1 MVSIGCKGYL
11 KGLLLGAMFLLS
23 IVSKAQIPQLLP
35 KDSNQQTDAQLDSA
49 KEKAREESIYSDTS
63 MTALLTRLE
72 DRVLQLNKDLSLL
85 RQGFDTSN
93 IIEELP
99 EIEQGLE
106 QVEATL
112 GRIQA
117 RANLRNLNSFKVI
130 IQQVQIRIKKLQ
142 DILNG
147 YSGTLVKIGENQ
159 SKYAADS
166 LHQKMPGDSLLR
178 LSYLEKLNPML
189 QKKVTVDSML
199 AQSLKSIGLLQTRV
213 SSSYFKSAE
222 LIDQVNNNIKN
233 YQSHFLQKD
242 APYLWQ
248 AGLKNQ
254 ERSFFENIK
263 LGFRRNIG
271 ISVYFIKRNLGALFL
286 TFFLGAL
293 FFALNRISVHRLKK
307 SETPNWDLPLH
318 FLKNKIWLPTLLVI
332 FTFLPFIMQ
341 NPPAGLVQFLW
352 LFMLITA
359 TLIRWKDWPV
369 NFRRMWLGIFGF
381 FIIFSIDSFLPSSSY
396 AERWVLALLNIAAI
410 TLGWYMFREVL
421 KDKSRYH
428 QLMDESIIIFMI
440 FNLLAFV
447 MNLSGRLSLARVGA
461 NTGLMSITM
470 LLSLQIVREIL
481 LEFVYLQ
488 VEAYKHSRLTG
499 LLEFNK
505 LKERFRTTLSIVTI
519 VLWLMALLWS
529 LNLNDIIQEWVGNFL
544 TKERGLGQFTFS
556 LSSILIFVGI
566 IWLSMLLGR
575 LVSFIFHGE
584 DSTVVGSRKGKR
596 GSLILFV
603 KLGIYTV
610 GLLIAFA
617 AAGIAMDKLAI
628 VVGALGVGIGFGL
641 QNIVN
646 NLVSGIILA
655 VEKPME
661 IGDVIE
667 LGTRVGTV
675 KEIGFRSSKISTF
688 EGSVI
693 IVPNGDFISQ
703 QLINWT
709 HSNNNYRRVDITVG
723 VKYGS
728 NLEKVKNIIN
738 DIIQVNPDVAKYPA
752 PAILI
757 NEFADNSVNI
767 RVLFWTADYDKWVLL
782 KSQIFQQ
789 VYEAFAENNIEIP
802 FPQTDLH
809 LKSIDPVILEA
820 LRGNATAP
828 PKEN

>member
-1 MVSIGCKGYL
+1 
-11 KGLLLGAMFLLS
+11 
-23 IVSKAQIPQLLP
+23 
-35 KDSNQQTDAQLDSA
+35 
-49 KEKAREESIYSDTS
+49 
-63 MTALLTRLE
+63 
-72 DRVLQLNKDLSLL
+72 
-85 RQGFDTSN
+85 
-93 IIEELP
+93 
-99 EIEQGLE
+99 
-106 QVEATL
+106 
-112 GRIQA
+112 
-117 RANLRNLNSFKVI
+117 
-130 IQQVQIRIKKLQ
+130 
-142 DILNG
+142 
-147 YSGTLVKIGENQ
+147 
-159 SKYAADS
+159 
-166 LHQKMPGDSLLR
+166 
-178 LSYLEKLNPML
+178 ML
-189 QKKVTVDSML
+189 
-199 AQSLKSIGLLQTRV
+199 
-213 SSSYFKSAE
+213 
-222 LIDQVNNNIKN
+222 
-233 YQSHFLQKD
+233 
-242 APYLWQ
+242 
-248 AGLKNQ
+248 
-254 ERSFFENIK
+254 
-263 LGFRRNIG
+263 
-271 ISVYFIKRNLGALFL
+271 L
-286 TFFLGAL
+286 TFFLGVL
-293 FFALNRISVHRLKK
+293 FFVLNRISVHRLKK
-307 SETPNWDLPLH
+307 SETPNWDMPLH

-352 LFMLITA
+352 FFMLITA
-359 TLIRWKDWPV
+359 TLIRWKDWPM
-369 NFRRMWLGIFGF
+369 NFKHMWLGIGAF
-381 FIIFSIDSFLPSSSY
+381 FIIFSIDSFLPTTNY
-396 AERWVLALLNIAAI
+396 AERWVLVLLNIAAI
-410 TLGWYMFREVL
+410 TLGWYMYHEVL

-440 FNLLAFV
+440 FNLLALI
-447 MNLSGRLSLARVGA
+447 MNFSGRLNLARVLS

-470 LLSLQIVREIL
+470 LLALQIIREIL

-505 LKERFRTTLSIVTI
+505 LKERFRNTLGIATI
-519 VLWLMALLWS
+519 VLWLLALSWS

-556 LSSILIFVGI
+556 LSSILIFAGI

-575 LVSFIFHGE
+575 LINFIFHGE
-584 DSTVVGSRKGKR
+584 DSNVVGSRKGKS
-596 GSLILFV
+596 GSMLLFV

-617 AAGIAMDKLAI
+617 AAGIPMDKLAI
-628 VVGALGVGIGFGL
+628 VIGALGVGIGFGL

-667 LGTRVGTV
+667 LGTRTGTV

-728 NLEKVKNIIN
+728 NLEKVKTIIN
-738 DIIQVNPDVAKYPA
+738 DIIRVNPDVAKYPA
-752 PAILI
+752 PAILV
-757 NEFADNSVNI
+757 NEFTDNSVNI
-767 RVLFWTADYDKWVLL
+767 RVLFWTADYDKWVSL

-809 LKSIDPVILEA
+809 LKSIDPSVLEA
-820 LRGNATAP
+820 LKGNAAAP